1 MDNEELLAYCEML
14 ENIVMERGINADF
27 MWKAKRAMAKLEE
40 IKELVAGVVA
50 QADYGN
56 EVDWQ
61 EGYQE
66 ILEVFRA
73 E

>member
-27 MWKAKRAMAKLEE
+27 MWKAKRALEKLTRIEDIFHADFEWWNDDAVYHALRTVFEE
-40 IKELVAGVVA
+40 VA
-50 QADYGN
+50 D
-56 EVDWQ
+56 
-61 EGYQE
+61 
-66 ILEVFRA
+66 A